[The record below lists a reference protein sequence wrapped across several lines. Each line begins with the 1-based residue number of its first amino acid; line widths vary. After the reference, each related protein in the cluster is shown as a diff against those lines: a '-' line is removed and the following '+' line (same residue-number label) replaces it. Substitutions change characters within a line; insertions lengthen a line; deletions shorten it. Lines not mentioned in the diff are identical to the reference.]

1 MAGAP
6 QPKPRVPEPL
16 LGVER
21 SVTGR
26 RWRPRLSDDRR
37 ALALA
42 QRLDVP
48 EIVGRVLAAR
58 GVRPEEAESFLS
70 PRLRSFLPDPSHL
83 LDMDRAA
90 ERIANAVRGGERI
103 AIFGDYDVDGATS
116 AALLARFLSAVGAAP
131 RLYIPDR
138 MREGYGPNAPAL
150 LALRA
155 EGVAVVITVDCGI
168 TAHEPLGVARA
179 AGLEV
184 IVVDH
189 HEAEPILPPAAAVVN
204 PNRLDETS
212 PLKQLAAVGVAFLL
226 AVAVNRRLRALG
238 HFAPQQRPEPDLMAW
253 LDLVALGTVCD
264 VVPLTGLNRAFVAQG
279 LQVMAQR
286 RNVGLAALSDVARL
300 DARPTTYHAGFLL
313 GPRINAGGRVG
324 RADLGVRLLV
334 TEDAEE
340 ARALAQEL
348 DAYNEERRRI
358 EAEVLTA
365 ALAQA
370 ERDATENAPVFVAA
384 EGWHPGVVGVVAARL
399 KERFARPAFV
409 VALDGETG
417 KGSAR
422 SVAGVDVG
430 AAVIAARQKG
440 LLVNGGGHA
449 MAAGLT
455 VAREKLA
462 ALRAFLT
469 ERVGDEMARSA
480 AGASLG
486 LDGALAL
493 EAASRDLVSLLER
506 IGPFG
511 VGNAEPRFAFAGARV
526 VTAEVVGAEHVRC
539 VLAGP
544 ANGRLKGIAFR
555 AADTALG
562 RALLA
567 SRGSTLHVA
576 GRLERDDWQGREG
589 VQLVIDDAAQPRP
602 R

>member
-1 MAGAP
+1 
-6 QPKPRVPEPL
+6 
-16 LGVER
+16 
-21 SVTGR
+21 
-26 RWRPRLSDDRR
+26 
-37 ALALA
+37 
-42 QRLDVP
+42 
-48 EIVGRVLAAR
+48 
-58 GVRPEEAESFLS
+58 
-70 PRLRSFLPDPSHL
+70 
-83 LDMDRAA
+83 MDRAA

-555 AADTALG
+555 AVDTALG

>member
-1 MAGAP
+1 MDEAAG
-6 QPKPRVPEPL
+6 
-16 LGVER
+16 
-21 SVTGR
+21 
-26 RWRPRLSDDRR
+26 
-37 ALALA
+37 
-42 QRLDVP
+42 
-48 EIVGRVLAAR
+48 
-58 GVRPEEAESFLS
+58 
-70 PRLRSFLPDPSHL
+70 
-83 LDMDRAA
+83 
-90 ERIANAVRGGERI
+90 RIADAVRAGEKV

-131 RLYIPDR
+131 RIYIPDR

-150 LALRA
+150 LALRD
-155 EGVAVVITVDCGI
+155 EGVAVVVTVDCGV
-168 TAHEPLGVARA
+168 TAHEPLAAARA
-179 AGLEV
+179 AGLDV

-189 HEAEPILPPAAAVVN
+189 HEAEPDLPPAAAVVN

-238 HFAPQQRPEPDLMAW
+238 HFASGAPPEPDLMAW

-286 RNVGLAALSDVARL
+286 SNVGLAALADVARL
-300 DARPTTYHAGFLL
+300 DGRPTAYHAGFLL

-324 RADLGVRLLV
+324 RSDLGARLLV
-334 TEDAEE
+334 TEDVEE
-340 ARALAQEL
+340 ARALAGEL

-358 EAEVLTA
+358 ESEVLAA
-365 ALAQA
+365 ALAEA
-370 ERDATENAPVFVAA
+370 ERDAAADAPVFVTGQ
-384 EGWHPGVVGVVAARL
+384 GWHPGVIGVVASRL
-399 KERFARPAFV
+399 KERFGRPAFV
-409 VALDGETG
+409 IALDGETG

-455 VAREKLA
+455 VARAKLA
-462 ALRAFLT
+462 TLRAFLI
-469 ERVGDEMARSA
+469 ERVGSDMARSA
-480 AGASLG
+480 PSASLG
-486 LDGALAL
+486 LDGALAV
-493 EAASRDLVSLLER
+493 EAASRDLVALLEKV
-506 IGPFG
+506 GPFG
-511 VGNAEPRFAFAGARV
+511 VGNAEPRFAFADARV
-526 VTAEVVGAEHVRC
+526 VMAEVVGTEHVRC

-555 AADTALG
+555 AAGTDLG

-567 SRGSTLHVA
+567 ARGSALHVA
-576 GRLERDDWQGREG
+576 GRLEADDWQGRER
-589 VQLVIDDAAQPRP
+589 VQLIIEDAAPPRP